1 ATSKKVWF
9 LCANPE
15 LLMANIKK
23 DIFLATPFRNS
34 HLPRRALNIF
44 VPSSAKVAETA
55 TLGPGVVLGENVVIG
70 ENTYIGANTVIEQNV
85 SIGNNCTLHPLV
97 YVGHSCSIGNNC
109 EILPNTSIGTDGFGY
124 AHDEKWNHYRIPHSG
139 RVILEDDVHVGSN
152 CSIDR
157 GSIEDSIIGRGTK
170 IDNQCHLAHNSVL
183 GRNCLITANFAMAGS
198 SKIGNNFVTGG
209 STSVTGHITITDNVQ
224 VGGMSGVTKSIT
236 EPGQYGGFP
245 LQKMQDYLRTK
256 AAIAKI
262 AEMRE
267 TLRALVKNK
276 DS

>member
-1 ATSKKVWF
+1 MPSVSCLELQQKYTSQISEVRGDLTQKIDSISAIENIKPGSFIYVAHDKYVDLAEGSPCTLVLAPKTCADKIPATSKKVWF

-97 YVGHSCSIGNNC
+97 YVGHSCLIGNNC

-124 AHDEKWNHYRIPHSG
+124 AHDE
-139 RVILEDDVHVGSN
+139 
-152 CSIDR
+152 
-157 GSIEDSIIGRGTK
+157 
-170 IDNQCHLAHNSVL
+170 
-183 GRNCLITANFAMAGS
+183 
-198 SKIGNNFVTGG
+198 
-209 STSVTGHITITDNVQ
+209 
-224 VGGMSGVTKSIT
+224 
-236 EPGQYGGFP
+236 
-245 LQKMQDYLRTK
+245 
-256 AAIAKI
+256 
-262 AEMRE
+262 
-267 TLRALVKNK
+267 
-276 DS
+276 